1 MFVWIPGNSKL
12 LQMCWISS
20 GYEGMVDGTSK
31 HSNDTNT
38 LLFHLFK
45 LHRAWLVLNTVSIH
59 IITTAVSCL
68 DTRKELMTATIVKE
82 SLQRILQDHWRRQ
95 HPNSMWK
102 RDLEKEPWTAGV
114 RYSWRKMKVA
124 AQERATVK
132 IKIRPSLTT
141 ATRLTV
147 AEL

>member
-1 MFVWIPGNSKL
+1 
-12 LQMCWISS
+12 
-20 GYEGMVDGTSK
+20 
-31 HSNDTNT
+31 
-38 LLFHLFK
+38 
-45 LHRAWLVLNTVSIH
+45 
-59 IITTAVSCL
+59 
-68 DTRKELMTATIVKE
+68 
-82 SLQRILQDHWRRQ
+82 
-95 HPNSMWK
+95 MWK